1 MTFDEFVKASA
12 GQQLVYQAIA
22 EKEGLA
28 ITDYEYKGDLE
39 SFADK
44 MGFTNKD
51 SFVEKYGKDKIVRA
65 MLLQKAQDVVMN
77 SAVYE

>member
-1 MTFDEFVKASA
+1 M
-12 GQQLVYQAIA
+12 
-22 EKEGLA
+22 
-28 ITDYEYKGDLE
+28 E

-65 MLLQKAQDVVMN
+65 MLLQKAQDDVMN

>member
-1 MTFDEFVKASA
+1 MN
-12 GQQLVYQAIA
+12 
-22 EKEGLA
+22 
-28 ITDYEYKGDLE
+28 YKGDLE

>member
-1 MTFDEFVKASA
+1 MCIRDRSIIEQEDLS
-12 GQQLVYQAIA
+12 
-22 EKEGLA
+22 